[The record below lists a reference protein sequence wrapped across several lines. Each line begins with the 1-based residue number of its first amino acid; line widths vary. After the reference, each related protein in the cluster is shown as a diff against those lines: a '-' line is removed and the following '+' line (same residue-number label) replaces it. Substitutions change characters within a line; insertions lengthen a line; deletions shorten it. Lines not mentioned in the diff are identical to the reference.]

1 MRVGARRFTKRC
13 GLQIQQIPY
22 RILHRLQLVVVQS
35 TEFSLKGVLV
45 DAGESLDIDGGML
58 REPLGFSNINLPSQ
72 SPKLGCEGDN
82 NYEGARIR
90 WLGKCQNK
98 NRSLLC
104 GSAEINGPDLPGVG
118 INTRQ
123 ELPPMLCPV
132 RRL

>member
-1 MRVGARRFTKRC
+1 M
-13 GLQIQQIPY
+13 
-22 RILHRLQLVVVQS
+22 VVQP
-35 TEFSLKGVLV
+35 TQFSKKCVLV

-58 REPLGFSNINLPSQ
+58 REPLGLSNINLPAQ
-72 SPKLGCEGDN
+72 PAKLGCEGN
-82 NYEGARIR
+82 NNDKGTGIR
-90 WLGKCQNK
+90 GLRKCQNK

-104 GSAEINGPDLPGVG
+104 GSAEISGPDLPGVG

>member
-1 MRVGARRFTKRC
+1 M
-13 GLQIQQIPY
+13 
-22 RILHRLQLVVVQS
+22 VVQS
-35 TEFSLKGVLV
+35 TKFSLKGVLV
-45 DAGESLDIDGGML
+45 DAGESLDIYGGML
-58 REPLGFSNINLPSQ
+58 REPLGFPDINFPAQ
-72 SPKLGCEGDN
+72 PAKLGCEGDN

-118 INTRQ
+118 FNTRQ
-123 ELPPMLCPV
+123 ELPPMLCPA